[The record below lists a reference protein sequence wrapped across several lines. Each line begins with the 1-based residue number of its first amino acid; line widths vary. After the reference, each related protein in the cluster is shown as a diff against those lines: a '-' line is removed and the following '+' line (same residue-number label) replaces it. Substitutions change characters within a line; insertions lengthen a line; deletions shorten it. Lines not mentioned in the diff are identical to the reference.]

1 MKRIILIHG
10 LITGVIIT
18 AMMLYAVSM
27 CYSNNDF
34 EPNAVAGYAAQILAF
49 SLIFVGVRTFR
60 NKYNDGVISFGK
72 ALKIGLYITL
82 IASSMYVGVWLID
95 YYLFVPDFMDQYTA
109 FVLKQAKSG
118 GAGEAELSK
127 KAAEMAKF
135 KEMYK
140 NPLFV
145 ILISYLEIIP
155 VGLVV
160 SLITALLLKRKL
172 PQQPVPAH

>member
-27 CYSNNDF
+27 CYSNKDF
-34 EPNAVAGYAAQILAF
+34 EPNAVAGYAAQIVAF
-49 SLIFVGVRTFR
+49 SLIFIGVRTFR
-60 NKYNDGVISFGK
+60 NKYNNGVISFGK

-82 IASSMYVGVWLID
+82 VASTMYVGVWLID
-95 YYLFVPDFMDQYTA
+95 YYLFVPDFMDQYIA
-109 FVLKQAKSG
+109 FVLKEARESGADQQALQS
-118 GAGEAELSK
+118 
-127 KAAEMAKF
+127 KAAEMTQF

-145 ILISYLEIIP
+145 ILISYAEIIP